1 MEPPSP
7 ATHVGRLPIGSRP
20 YHRHRH
26 PPPACNQFAAMPR
39 VHAPTAAEAKAHPR
53 EFAIL
58 KQLATNDDVTSEV
71 GRRRQPLPAP

>member
-1 MEPPSP
+1 
-7 ATHVGRLPIGSRP
+7 
-20 YHRHRH
+20 
-26 PPPACNQFAAMPR
+26 MPR